1 MEMSKKTSVFN
12 LLGWAAAA
20 AGVGAAAVAI
30 MRVLRERSNDVD
42 VVIDDMIDFYNSKAD
57 ELDSLVT
64 ETEIRMAN

>member
-1 MEMSKKTSVFN
+1 MSKKTSVFN

-42 VVIDDMIDFYNSKAD
+42 EVIDDMIDFYNSKAD